1 MYLSSFQTS
10 FPDFHHDSRE
20 QTRVPTWSVFANLSP
35 AVSPCYCVC
44 FGVFCFLACI
54 VPSKVC
60 LLGTLPYRPSHSP
73 SPGNG
78 TTARRE
84 TGESRSYIFEAVLQ
98 VTSLGFVVPFSRP
111 TRAAHDR
118 HVHSIQVDTHDSHT
132 QTNTKLETR
141 KQIWGVNAVA
151 REREH
156 WCDKYS
162 GSPLLLFIFFQCNF
176 FLRVWTKNIS
186 NVRFFFPHTIIYPM
200 PIEYVLQPYVVVL
213 QFGKG
218 CRVLLL
224 YITCFMAAVSLT
236 KQDGGTIDF
245 QTAAHSSLQ

>member
-10 FPDFHHDSRE
+10 FPDFQHNSRE

-118 HVHSIQVDTHDSHT
+118 HVHSIQVDTHTTATHRPT
-132 QTNTKLETR
+132 QNSRHENKS
-141 KQIWGVNAVA
+141 GVWMQLQE
-151 REREH
+151 RERA
-156 WCDKYS
+156 
-162 GSPLLLFIFFQCNF
+162 L
-176 FLRVWTKNIS
+176 VW
-186 NVRFFFPHTIIYPM
+186 
-200 PIEYVLQPYVVVL
+200 
-213 QFGKG
+213 
-218 CRVLLL
+218 
-224 YITCFMAAVSLT
+224 
-236 KQDGGTIDF
+236 
-245 QTAAHSSLQ
+245 